1 MADPRF
7 FENAGPLPLGVLAMR
22 MEATL
27 ADGANPAL
35 EIADV
40 APLDVAGS
48 RDLSFLDNKRY
59 VDSFRQSNAAACI
72 VEPEFAEQAP
82 EGMALVISK
91 TPYRAFALAAR
102 ALYPDKPLRPGIHP
116 SAVVARTAK
125 VASDA
130 RIEAGAVVGDGVVI
144 GSGVV
149 VGANAVVGDHVE
161 VGPQTHIGANA
172 SLSHC
177 TVGARVNLH
186 PGVRI
191 GNRGFGFAM
200 DAGGAIDVPQLGR
213 VIVEDDVEIGANATV
228 DRGAGPDTLI
238 GAGAKI
244 DNLVQ
249 IGHNVVIGRGS
260 VIVAQAGV
268 AGSSQLGEGVVLAA
282 QGGIAGHLTIGS
294 GAQIG
299 AQAGVM
305 RDVEPGAKV
314 IGSPAIPVKRFWR
327 LQAVLGRLLDGKTRK
342 GQVDS

>member
-7 FENAGPLPLGVLAMR
+7 FDNAGPLSLGDLAVR
-22 MEATL
+22 IQATL
-27 ADGANPAL
+27 AYGADPAL

-40 APLDVAGS
+40 APLDLAGP

-59 VDSFRQSNAAACI
+59 VESFSRSGAAACI
-72 VEPEFAEQAP
+72 VEPAFVDKAP
-82 EGMALVISK
+82 DGMALVLSED
-91 TPYRAFALAAR
+91 PYRAFALAAQ
-102 ALYPDKPLRPGIHP
+102 ALYPDKVSAPGIHP
-116 SAVVARTAK
+116 SAVVAETAQ
-125 VASDA
+125 VAADA
-130 RIEAGAVVGDGVVI
+130 SIEAGAVIGEGAIIGEGVLVGP
-144 GSGVV
+144 
-149 VGANAVVGDHVE
+149 NAVVGDHVE
-161 VGPQTHIGANA
+161 VGPGSKIGANA

-200 DAGGAIDVPQLGR
+200 GKAGSVDVPQLGR
-213 VIVEDDVEIGANATV
+213 VIVEDGVEIGANATV

-268 AGSSQLGEGVVLAA
+268 AGSSRLGEHVVLAA
-282 QGGIAGHLTIGS
+282 QGGIAGHLTIGA

-305 RDVEPGAKV
+305 RDVEEGARV
-314 IGSPAIPVKRFWR
+314 IGSPAMPVKQFWR
-327 LQAVLGRLLDGKTRK
+327 LQATLARLLEGKKR
-342 GQVDS
+342 G